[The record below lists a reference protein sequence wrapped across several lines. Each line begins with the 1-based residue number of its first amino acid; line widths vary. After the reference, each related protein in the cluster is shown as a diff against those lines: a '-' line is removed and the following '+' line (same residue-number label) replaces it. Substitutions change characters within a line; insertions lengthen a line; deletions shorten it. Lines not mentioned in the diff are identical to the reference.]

1 VAVDVHRRAHLVV
14 AEELHDHA
22 RVDVLAQQQSRGRV
36 PPVVEADVADAG
48 LSRCRALGVGA
59 GRLNCAVAGIV
70 EGR

>member
-1 VAVDVHRRAHLVV
+1 MTTRGWTFSLSSRVAAVCRPSWRRT
-14 AEELHDHA
+14 
-22 RVDVLAQQQSRGRV
+22 
-36 PPVVEADVADAG
+36 VADAG